1 MVLPGEAVKPE
12 ATFLLSWLENWFAGD
27 EYAKAATRRALLE
40 LLVFYIFIGL
50 GFGLL
55 YFTWKSN
62 QNLRRWKADF
72 KTTVE
77 AQRGRKFEA
86 DTAKMYGMF

>member
-1 MVLPGEAVKPE
+1 MQGSTCLQAGTCRQAINPWLPPCI
-12 ATFLLSWLENWFAGD
+12 LLTIL
-27 EYAKAATRRALLE
+27 RHLLPPPARPPC
-40 LLVFYIFIGL
+40 
-50 GFGLL
+50 
-55 YFTWKSN
+55 S
-62 QNLRRWKADF
+62 LRRWKADF